1 MLKSKLAAGAL
12 AFSTLLIGAVP
23 AYATPAA
30 QATGTPRI
38 PATALAV
45 PGTLSADESAAL
57 LFMREEEKL
66 AHDVYV
72 TLYEQWGLRVFSNI
86 AASEQK
92 HTDAVAAL
100 LDAYGLEDPTIG
112 HGVGEFTNPA
122 LQALYDD
129 LVAQGSISAAEALKV
144 GVAIEELDIADL
156 EQRIAETDN
165 PDIQLLYSNLLAG
178 SKNHLRAFSGGG
190 VGRQGGGRGARP

>member
-1 MLKSKLAAGAL
+1 MLKTKLAAGAL
-12 AFSTLLIGAVP
+12 ALSTLLIGAVP
-23 AYATPAA
+23 AYAAPAA
-30 QATGTPRI
+30 QTTGTSGT

-45 PGTLSADESAAL
+45 PGTLSEDERASL

-72 TLYEQWGLRVFSNI
+72 TLYDQWGLRVFSNI
-86 AASEQK
+86 TASEQK

-100 LDAYGLEDPTIG
+100 LSAFGLADPTIG
-112 HGVGEFTNPA
+112 NGVGEFTNPD
-122 LQALYDD
+122 LQALYDE
-129 LVAQGSISAAEALKV
+129 LVAQGSVSVTEALKV

-165 PDIQLLYSNLLAG
+165 ADIQRVYSNLLAG
-178 SKNHLRAFSGGG
+178 STNHLRAFSSNLI
-190 VGRQGGGRGARP
+190 RHS

>member
-1 MLKSKLAAGAL
+1 MLKTELAAGAL
-12 AFSTLLIGAVP
+12 ALSTLLIGAVP
-23 AYATPAA
+23 AYAAPDA
-30 QATGTPRI
+30 QATGTPSV
-38 PATALAV
+38 PAVTLAV
-45 PGTLSADESAAL
+45 PGTLSEEEAASL

-66 AHDVYV
+66 AHDGYV
-72 TLYEQWGLRVFSNI
+72 TLYDQWGLRVFRNI

-92 HTDAVAAL
+92 HTGAVARL

-112 HGVGEFTNPA
+112 NGVGEFTNPT

-165 PDIQLLYSNLLAG
+165 ADIQLVYSNLLAG
-178 SKNHLRAFSGGG
+178 SANHLRAFSTTS
-190 VGRQGGGRGARP
+190 RR